1 MVSQVFPVIMV
12 QLAKRVN
19 KDQKEI
25 LELLVSKV
33 TQAALVNLV

>member
-1 MVSQVFPVIMV
+1 MVNQVFPVIMD

-33 TQAALVNLV
+33 TQAALVNLA